1 MFQKNIRNFSI
12 IAHIDHGKST
22 LADRILEITGAIN
35 SRLMKNQFLDQMD
48 LEQEKGITIKSQAV
62 RLSYPNKKIFNENIY
77 NFNLIDTPGHVD
89 FQYEV
94 NRALSACEGVLLIID
109 ASQGVESQTITNAN
123 LAIQNNLK
131 IIPVINKIDLSVIN
145 TKKIIEDLKNI
156 PSIDVND
163 VIVASA
169 KLGIGIKSILNK
181 IIEKIP
187 PPKGTIDDIL
197 NALIIDSWYD
207 DYKGVILLIRI
218 FNGSIKIGQKIK
230 LINANKVFQIQD
242 IGAFTPEKKILKCLN
257 AGEVGFISAN
267 IKHIYNIRVGDTIT
281 LVNSNT
287 KPIRGFKPHQS
298 MVFSSCFP
306 HDSDDY
312 NNLKDALQKL
322 SLNDASLHFENT
334 SSQILGLGFRCG
346 FLGLLHMEIIK
357 ERLEREFKINLILT
371 SPTVKYKIYLKNEKY
386 VYVDNPIKMPSSDK
400 IHSYYE
406 PYINAEIC
414 SPKIYIGS
422 IIKLCNEKR
431 GKEIE
436 IKYLNGGDINLNY
449 SLPLSE
455 VISDFFDKLK
465 KISKGYGN
473 FSYTIMGYE
482 KTKLVKIEILINHKA
497 IDALSFI
504 SYDYKILNKCKE
516 ILKKIK
522 TLIKREQYAI
532 VLQAAIGNKII
543 ARESIT
549 AYKKDVIAKCYGGDI
564 TRKRKLIEK
573 QKKGKKKMSKI
584 GKINLPSSLFLEIL
598 K

>member
-1 MFQKNIRNFSI
+1 MLQKNIRNFSI

-62 RLSYPNKKIFNENIY
+62 RLLYPNKKLFNENIY
-77 NFNLIDTPGHVD
+77 KFNLIDTPGHVD

-94 NRALSACEGVLLIID
+94 NRALSACEGALLIID

-131 IIPVINKIDLSVIN
+131 IIPIINKVDLSVIN
-145 TKKIIEDLKNI
+145 TKKIIEDLRNI
-156 PSIDVND
+156 NNIDVND
-163 VIVASA
+163 IILASA

-181 IIEKIP
+181 IISKIP
-187 PPKGTIDDIL
+187 PPKGIITNTL
-197 NALIIDSWYD
+197 SALIIDSWYD

-218 FNGSIKIGQKIK
+218 FDGFINIGKKIK
-230 LINANKVFQIQD
+230 LINADKIFQIKD
-242 IGAFTPEKKILKCLN
+242 IGVFTPEKKMLTQLS

-281 LVNSNT
+281 SINSDIESI
-287 KPIRGFKPHQS
+287 KGFVPHQS

-306 HDSDDY
+306 HSSDNY
-312 NNLKDALQKL
+312 NQLKEALQKL
-322 SLNDASLHFENT
+322 SLNDSSLQFENT
-334 SSQILGLGFRCG
+334 SSQVLGLGFRCG

-357 ERLEREFKINLILT
+357 ERIEREFKINLILT
-371 SPTVKYKIYLKNEKY
+371 SPTVKYKIYLKDEKNIY
-386 VYVDNPIKMPSSDK
+386 IDNPIKMPSVDK
-400 IHSYYE
+400 IHSYFE
-406 PYINAEIC
+406 PYIKAQIC
-414 SPKIYIGS
+414 SPKVYIGS

-431 GKEIE
+431 GREIE
-436 IKYLNGGDINLNY
+436 IQYLNGGNVNLIY
-449 SLPLSE
+449 ALPLSE

-465 KISKGYGN
+465 KLSKGYGN
-473 FSYTIMGYE
+473 FSYTMMGYE

-504 SYDYKILNKCKE
+504 SYDYKILHKCRE

-522 TLIKREQYAI
+522 VLIKKEQYAI
-532 VLQAAIGNKII
+532 ILQAVIGNKII

-549 AYKKDVIAKCYGGDI
+549 AYKKDVTAKCYGGDI

-584 GKINLPSSLFLEIL
+584 GKINLPNSLFLEIL